1 MHFFMFSYL
10 ALSSMSIKLKC
21 STCLLK
27 SFSTNSLALDTSFS
41 IFYDKASPINEV
53 NTSLISSK
61 MSELIFNLIYSFA
74 LRLKSRSLLT
84 FLVTK
89 PENICENRIKTS
101 STLLKL
107 SSFNNS
113 DKLLMWMCLS
123 SIYATIL

>member
-1 MHFFMFSYL
+1 MFSYL

-113 DKLLMWMCLS
+113 DKLLM
-123 SIYATIL
+123 